1 MNILFLTSTFPRFK
15 NDTQSPFVLEQAVA
29 WKKAQPTDNVHI
41 LAPHDRGAKTFEII
55 DGVVV
60 HRFRYMFPTFFEKLA
75 YPALLPNIRANFLL
89 IALIPFY
96 IVSQIFSI
104 LNLLRT
110 ERIDT
115 LYAHWFVPQGI
126 SAYIVLMIHKLYSSK
141 RLRFV
146 IHNHSSD
153 VALLK
158 KIPLFGLVILRAL
171 VSCADIIFCVNTK
184 LTEEINSIVLNMKAK
199 KPEVYTMPMG
209 VSIEVPIGSSIR
221 YDFAFIGRFVAKKGL
236 DFFLDALLN
245 LNKHGQFPTVAI
257 AGGPQ
262 NEHYVRRIAQVKN
275 AEYVGFVQSRE
286 KEVLLGKTRYV
297 VLPSLVAKGDFEGL
311 PVVLL
316 EALVAGT
323 GVVASRDTNIELLPE
338 WNTIKKQVQLI
349 KNPANVD
356 EFATILRG
364 CLHTTTNKR
373 ITLARYRWD
382 RLIKEYIELIHY

>member
-29 WKKAQPTDNVHI
+29 WRKAQPTDNVHV

-89 IALIPFY
+89 NTLIPFY
-96 IVSQIFSI
+96 IVSQIFST
-104 LNLLRT
+104 LHLLRT

-126 SAYIVLMIHKLYSSK
+126 SAYIVLMVHKLYSSK
-141 RLRFV
+141 RLRFI

-158 KIPLFGLVILRAL
+158 KIPLFGLAILRTL
-171 VSCADIIFCVNTK
+171 VRSANVIFCVNSNLTNKITPLISTGTTK
-184 LTEEINSIVLNMKAK
+184 KTA
-199 KPEVYTMPMG
+199 VYTLPMG
-209 VSIEVPIGSSIR
+209 VSMRMQKQASIQ
-221 YDFAFIGRFVAKKGL
+221 YDFTFIGRFVAKKGL
-236 DFFLDALLN
+236 DYFLDALEDVQKQGL
-245 LNKHGQFPTVAI
+245 FPTVAI

-262 NEHYVRRIAQVKN
+262 NKHYIYRIASIKN
-275 AEYVGFVQSRE
+275 AHYVGFVQSDT
-286 KEVLLGKTRYV
+286 KAALLGKSRYI
-297 VLPSLVAKGDFEGL
+297 VLPSITSKGDVEGL

-316 EALVAGT
+316 EALVAG
-323 GVVASRDTNIELLPE
+323 VPIIASRDTNIELIPE
-338 WNTIKKQVQLI
+338 WNTIQKQVHIL
-349 KNPANVD
+349 KDPANTH
-356 EFATILRG
+356 EFATILRI
-364 CLHTTTNKR
+364 CLHAGTSKSTRLKKY
-373 ITLARYRWD
+373 AWD
-382 RLIKEYIELIHY
+382 NLINEYIQRVKN